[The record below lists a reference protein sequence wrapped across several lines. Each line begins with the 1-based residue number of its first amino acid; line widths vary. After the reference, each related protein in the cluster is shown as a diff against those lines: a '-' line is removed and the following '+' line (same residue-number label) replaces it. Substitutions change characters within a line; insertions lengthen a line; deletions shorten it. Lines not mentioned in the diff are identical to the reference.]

1 MNAKKENILKSQALS
16 VIRQKK
22 QQYRENK
29 KDKKRR
35 SLTMEH
41 IKSTNFELVEDF
53 MEATGEETLLEPV
66 FPEERIQRLRIDL
79 IEKEL
84 DELTYAIDNVD
95 IVEVANALTELLYVV
110 YGTGHAFGLDLDECL
125 KEVHAS
131 NMSTLGPEGPII
143 NEGEVLRPDTY
154 FPPDLK
160 TVLNI
165 N

>member
-1 MNAKKENILKSQALS
+1 
-16 VIRQKK
+16 
-22 QQYRENK
+22 
-29 KDKKRR
+29 
-35 SLTMEH
+35 MEH

-131 NMSTLGPEGPII
+131 NMSTLGPEGLII

>member
-1 MNAKKENILKSQALS
+1 
-16 VIRQKK
+16 
-22 QQYRENK
+22 
-29 KDKKRR
+29 
-35 SLTMEH
+35 MEH

-79 IEKEL
+79 IEREL

-131 NMSTLGPEGPII
+131 NMSTLGPEGLII

>member
-1 MNAKKENILKSQALS
+1 
-16 VIRQKK
+16 
-22 QQYRENK
+22 
-29 KDKKRR
+29 
-35 SLTMEH
+35 MEH